1 MTSEWQNGADEVFRD
16 DWPEEP
22 TAVLTEWLPGNE
34 DPARPTMVVATVD
47 QSGAPDSRTQLLT
60 AWDSSGFY
68 AHSDSRARKIAQL
81 EHDPRVAFTMHLA
94 ADAHQIT
101 VQGIASVADAEEL
114 EWAFAHRSP
123 YLQQLAWQNT
133 VEFASLPRLDR
144 VKAWEDFQTDHPEG
158 FTAPPTWTGS
168 LIRPLRI
175 TFWVGSTITASR
187 RVEYTRPA
195 SAVALG
201 ESLDASSWT
210 VTQLA
215 G

>member
-1 MTSEWQNGADEVFRD
+1 MTSEWQTGGGDTVFRD

-22 TAVLTEWLPGNE
+22 TPVLTEWLPAND
-34 DPARPTMVVATVD
+34 DPARPLMVVATVD
-47 QSGAPDSRTQLLT
+47 ASGAPDSRTQLLS
-60 AWDSSGFY
+60 AWDADGFY
-68 AHSDSRARKIAQL
+68 WHSDSRARKIAQVAG
-81 EHDPRVAFTMHLA
+81 DPRVALTMHLP

-101 VQGIASVADAEEL
+101 VQGVAELADASEL

-144 VKAWEDFQTDHPEG
+144 VKAWEEFQAGHPEG
-158 FTAPPTWTGS
+158 FTAPPTWTGY
-168 LIRPLRI
+168 LVRPSRI
-175 TFWVGSTITASR
+175 TCWVGSTVTASR
-187 RVEYTRPA
+187 RVEYTRTGP
-195 SAVALG
+195 LG
-201 ESLDASSWT
+201 PLADSSWT

>member
-1 MTSEWQNGADEVFRD
+1 MTSEWQNGGDDVFRD
-16 DWPEEP
+16 DWPDEP
-22 TAVLTEWLPGNE
+22 TTVLAEWLPSND

-47 QSGAPDSRTQLLT
+47 QTGAPDSRTQLLT
-60 AWDSSGFY
+60 AWDSAGF
-68 AHSDSRARKIAQL
+68 ALHTDSRARKVAQL
-81 EHDPRVAFTMHLA
+81 ANDPRVALTMHLG

-114 EWAFAHRSP
+114 EWAFARRSP

-144 VKAWEDFQTDHPEG
+144 VQAWEAFQADHPEG
-158 FTAPPTWTGS
+158 FTAPPTWTGFVV
-168 LIRPLRI
+168 RPTRI
-175 TFWVGSTITASR
+175 TFWVGSTVTASR
-187 RVEYTRPA
+187 RVEYSRPTTA
-195 SAVALG
+195 VDEALETSA
-201 ESLDASSWT
+201 WT

>member
-1 MTSEWQNGADEVFRD
+1 MTSEWQRGGGDTVVRD

-22 TAVLTEWLPGNE
+22 TPVLREWLPDNE

-47 QSGAPDSRTQLLT
+47 ETGAPDGRTQLLT
-60 AWDSSGFY
+60 AWDASGFY
-68 AHSDSRARKIAQL
+68 LHSDDRARKVTQL
-81 EHDPRVAFTMHLA
+81 AHEPRISLTMHLG

-101 VQGIASVADAEEL
+101 VQGVADPADAEEL

-133 VEFASLPRLDR
+133 VEFARLPRLDR
-144 VKAWEDFQTDHPEG
+144 VKAWEDFQADHLDG
-158 FTAPPTWTGS
+158 FTAPPTWTGH
-168 LIRPLRI
+168 LVRPTRI
-175 TFWVGSTITASR
+175 TFWVGSTVTASR
-187 RVEYTRPA
+187 RVEYTRSVP
-195 SAVALG
+195 LG
-201 ESLDASSWT
+201 PLADSSWT